1 MVNYR
6 EGTHVPMNK
15 IMDRMCD
22 LIIYSIIAM
31 IGFALLFMFIAVI
44 TGNIEVLNR
53 GNCQW

>member
-1 MVNYR
+1 MISKL
-6 EGTHVPMNK
+6 MN
-15 IMDRMCD
+15 RMCD